1 MMAACTVGAV
11 VSGWAQHFRGVA
23 LGPDTAPQALPP
35 AVQLLAWNTNAT
47 GPAVAAMIGAIVVF
61 ATAGDVLTA
70 AAMRRMGDLDEI
82 RAEHGLSG
90 AITAVVRNVR
100 FLAGVLCMAL
110 SFFSLLF
117 ALSHADVSFVAPAS
131 ASLTFV
137 SNAVAAKFFL
147 KENVDR
153 RRWTAAFFVCVGVA
167 LLAQ

>member
-1 MMAACTVGAV
+1 MTLAYGAV
-11 VSGWAQHFRGVA
+11 LNGVTQHFAGDV
-23 LGPDTAPQALPP
+23 LGHVVPTMAWTADAGGL
-35 AVQLLAWNTNAT
+35 
-47 GPAVAAMIGAIVVF
+47 AVAAMIAAIVVT

-70 AAMRRMGDLDEI
+70 SAMRRIGDLDEI
-82 RAEHGLSG
+82 RARSGLKG
-90 AITAVVRNVR
+90 AIIAVVKNVR

-117 ALSHADVSFVAPAS
+117 ALSHADVSLVAPAS

-153 RRWTAAFFVCVGVA
+153 RRWTAAVFVCVGVA
-167 LLAQ
+167 LLVH